1 MNYKSLSTSSF
12 FNDHAFLGELLT
24 NFEPNDLKSN
34 FFIPIEK
41 REPEKLRLP
50 FQGPD
55 HQGVKIIPPY
65 IVVMKRESIHS
76 FHSTPAKLYPRL

>member
-24 NFEPNDLKSN
+24 NFEPNDSKSN

-41 REPEKLRLP
+41 RDPEKLRLP

-55 HQGVKIIPPY
+55 HQGLK
-65 IVVMKRESIHS
+65 S
-76 FHSTPAKLYPRL
+76 FHPIL